1 MRVVRINELIK
12 REISSILHTR
22 YRDAS
27 VRITISDVD
36 TAPNLK
42 DAIVFYDVLGSTTD
56 QVAARRFFAREG
68 RHIRA
73 LVGKVIVL
81 KYLPN
86 LSFQFD
92 DSLERGSRLNALMDA
107 LEPGQDEPGN
117 S

>member
-22 YRDAS
+22 YRDTS

-42 DAIVFYDVLGSTTD
+42 DAIVFYGVLGDETD
-56 QVAARRFFAREG
+56 QAAVRRFFGREG
-68 RHIRA
+68 REIRA
-73 LVGKVIVL
+73 LLGKVIVL
-81 KYLPN
+81 KYLPH

-92 DSLERGSRLNALMDA
+92 DSLERGARLNDLMDA
-107 LEPGQDEPGN
+107 LEPEQDERN
-117 S
+117 D